1 MGNAAPAGFTEATVS
16 EAVNIVEVLAEGGA
30 RAARLQDRVTFRDVV
45 RTGVKSRAEL
55 TFPDATLARV
65 GANSVF
71 SFRPDQ
77 RAFDLKQ
84 GCILFHSPKGKG
96 GGQIHT
102 AAATAAVTGTTIIVA
117 TTPNGGFKVLV
128 LEGRARLRMANGQV
142 SNLRAGQMAYVLP
155 GAKRISPP
163 LSFHLS
169 EQVKGS
175 DLVRGF
181 SAPLP
186 SIPLI
191 DAAIIQQQIQI
202 QQGDL
207 NVTGFM
213 IGEVTGDNTVNLV
226 PVSAPIVSTT
236 ENPGSPFVS
245 AAATSTPVPPPPPSR
260 YDYALANDSVIDF
273 SPVAPLDPLHTISPG
288 ELYDPLNYQALCAA
302 TMNQAGVAPD
312 YPFYAGIGALNI
324 DFNNPTLD
332 LSAYDP
338 GTVGNPPVQP
348 NPDDPYSNPNGDFV
362 FAAMGQLRIHG
373 GLAVSGFSGEV
384 DLFSHLAP
392 VIDPGAVF
400 SIASP
405 ASLGFNS
412 DASLSLDNVQVYVPG
427 GWLSFDTQMGLTINN
442 STFESMFDTDI
453 WADSVD
459 MTGASF
465 QILGTAGTELHIGAQ
480 KTLSLN
486 SVQVSVPGGVCL
498 IEGGTGLT
506 INNSGFQSMYNT
518 ELRADSVDVT
528 GTSFQILDTV
538 TPSMVHIDAYVN
550 GAGGPVTLTD
560 VTLNGARLDVDYSS
574 AFTLS
579 GSAVFDG
586 SALRVNAKAID
597 VSGISF
603 SPSLAELDLRQTD
616 PWNLTSPVFSGQRL
630 SVASASDLTFNLG
643 NITGGE
649 IRLSGQSSLRLAQ
662 TSVSQQN
669 SGAPDLY
676 LQSFGN
682 IDIEAGSQIF
692 SMAGIHP
699 DGVNVTVAN
708 SFLST
713 DMDVGKGID
722 IYASGILTLNNA
734 DIRPRD
740 TISLWAASIDSTGGT
755 LQTSIGGI
763 FADAGSGIAINGG
776 SWSSAVNLQLSAPS
790 ISTLGLTASANQ
802 SIDFTGD
809 TTLVQGGSLTTYD
822 PLGVGVWVR
831 GNTAATVDGA
841 TISSARDANVHGGQ
855 ISLINATIN
864 VNNTDPMPQI
874 FVNGSGPVSIQGS
887 TLVGT
892 GPVNVQGLTLD
903 LINGQI
909 TSGATPGY
917 NQISLMATDPAGL
930 LNVNGTVLASQ
941 QIRMQ
946 ADTIRL
952 ENINFPNGSMVD
964 LDCRLGILAPNANTR
979 ATIMPGAVNYYDGVK
994 YGGTLLDNAPHPNI
1008 NIH

>member
-1 MGNAAPAGFTEATVS
+1 MNV
-16 EAVNIVEVLAEGGA
+16 VEVLAGGGA

-175 DLVRGF
+175 DLVKGF

-191 DAAIIQQQIQI
+191 DAAIIQQQVQI

-236 ENPGSPFVS
+236 ENPGSPFAS
-245 AAATSTPVPPPPPSR
+245 AVATSTPVPPPPPSR
-260 YDYALANDSVIDF
+260 YDYAVANDTA
-273 SPVAPLDPLHTISPG
+273 VAPLDPLHTISPG

-332 LSAYDP
+332 LSDYDP

-348 NPDDPYSNPNGDFV
+348 NPDDPNSNPNGDFV
-362 FAAMGQLRIHG
+362 FAAVGQLRIHG
-373 GLAVSGFSGEV
+373 GLTVSGFSGEV

-400 SIASP
+400 TIASP
-405 ASLGFNS
+405 ASLGLDS
-412 DASLSLDNVQVYVPG
+412 DALLSLGNVQFYVSGGSLSLDG
-427 GWLSFDTQMGLTINN
+427 QMGVTVNN
-442 STFESMFDTDI
+442 
-453 WADSVD
+453 
-459 MTGASF
+459 GSF
-465 QILGTAGTELHIGAQ
+465 VSAGTGIFVDGGDITIDNA
-480 KTLSLN
+480 TL
-486 SVQVSVPGGVCL
+486 
-498 IEGGTGLT
+498 
-506 INNSGFQSMYNT
+506 
-518 ELRADSVDVT
+518 R
-528 GTSFQILDTV
+528 
-538 TPSMVHIDAYVN
+538 
-550 GAGGPVTLTD
+550 
-560 VTLNGARLDVDYSS
+560 
-574 AFTLS
+574 
-579 GSAVFDG
+579 
-586 SALRVNAKAID
+586 
-597 VSGISF
+597 
-603 SPSLAELDLRQTD
+603 
-616 PWNLTSPVFSGQRL
+616 
-630 SVASASDLTFNLG
+630 
-643 NITGGE
+643 
-649 IRLSGQSSLRLAQ
+649 
-662 TSVSQQN
+662 
-669 SGAPDLY
+669 
-676 LQSFGN
+676 
-682 IDIEAGSQIF
+682 
-692 SMAGIHP
+692 
-699 DGVNVTVAN
+699 
-708 SFLST
+708 T
-713 DMDVGKGID
+713 DMYIGKGVVINAWD
-722 IYASGILTLNNA
+722 SLTLNAA

-763 FADAGSGIAINGG
+763 FADAGSGITINGG

-790 ISTLGLTASANQ
+790 ISTIGLTASANQ
-802 SIDFTGD
+802 SIDFMGD

-822 PLGVGVWVR
+822 PLGVGVWIR
-831 GNTAATVDGA
+831 GNTSATVDGA
-841 TISSARDANVHGGQ
+841 TINSARDANVHGGQ
-855 ISLINATIN
+855 ITLINATIN

-887 TLVGT
+887 TLAGT
-892 GPVNVQGLTLD
+892 GPVNIQGLTLD
-903 LINGQI
+903 LLNGQI
-909 TSGATPGY
+909 TSGSSPGY
-917 NQISLMATDPAGL
+917 NQISLMATDPAAL
-930 LNVNGTVLASQ
+930 LNVNGTALNSQ

-952 ENINFPNGSMVD
+952 ENINFPSGSMVD

-994 YGGTLLDNAPHPNI
+994 YGGALLDNTPHPNI